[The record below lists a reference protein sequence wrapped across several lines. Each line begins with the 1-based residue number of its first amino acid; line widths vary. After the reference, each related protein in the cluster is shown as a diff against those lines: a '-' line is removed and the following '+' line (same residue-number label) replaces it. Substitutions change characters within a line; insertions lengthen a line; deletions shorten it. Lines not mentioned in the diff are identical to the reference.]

1 MKNFHRHKKLKIED
15 FLLGYDK
22 IIVEKDI
29 KKLTNNL
36 LNIN

>member
-1 MKNFHRHKKLKIED
+1 MKNFHRRKKLKIED
-15 FLLGYDK
+15 FIGLHDK